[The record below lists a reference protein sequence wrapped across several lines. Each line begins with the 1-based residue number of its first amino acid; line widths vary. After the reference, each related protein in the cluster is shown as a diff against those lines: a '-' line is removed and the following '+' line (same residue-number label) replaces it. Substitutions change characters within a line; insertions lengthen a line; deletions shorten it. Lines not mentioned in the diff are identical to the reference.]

1 MPKNTSVPLVDTDQ
15 DRSCAV
21 EYDTYAVLSMPAM
34 QPENS
39 SFSHLMVV
47 NDETP
52 KTMELSSEDKKLHE
66 KFGFSEVQA
75 SLVSLDLAAD
85 STG

>member
-1 MPKNTSVPLVDTDQ
+1 
-15 DRSCAV
+15 
-21 EYDTYAVLSMPAM
+21 M

-47 NDETP
+47 NDESP
-52 KTMELSSEDKKLHE
+52 KTMELSTEDKRLHE
-66 KFGFSEVQA
+66 RFGFDATQA

-85 STG
+85 STGSSITYQYRLQNWVFVKIITRIEYWIGVPYS

>member
-1 MPKNTSVPLVDTDQ
+1 MSF
-15 DRSCAV
+15 AV
-21 EYDTYAVLSMPAM
+21 ASMTVM

-47 NDETP
+47 NDEAP

-66 KFGFSEVQA
+66 RFGFDTMEA

-85 STG
+85 STGSLIAF